1 MKTKLKCFLSYAHA
15 DGDFV
20 QKEIIPLLHE
30 LGLDI
35 WWDVERISFGS
46 SIRDEIMKG
55 IRQAHIIVAIFN
67 QHSSYLN
74 FEAGAAI
81 GQNKPIL
88 GVCRGQNIPSDLTG
102 ISFLKYSEHESH
114 ILFSEKFR
122 QAIEILANN
131 LIDKSV
137 LAVAEGNSKIIGINI
152 GTDNFD
158 VEQELRFTADFLS
171 LIKKVSG
178 FESLSLLQTR
188 KGSFTSFFSIDFKY
202 WANLIEKII
211 FFIPEWQKKKSENLK
226 IHAEIRKVEAET
238 NHLNMESKIA
248 EERLKIEQA
257 NAMLELLEKYKELGI
272 KVQFG
277 DEVLLSLDQKG
288 LLSVTKPET
297 LE

>member
-1 MKTKLKCFLSYAHA
+1 MRTKLKCFLSYAHA
-15 DGDFV
+15 DRDFV
-20 QKEIIPLLHE
+20 QKEIIPVLQE
-30 LGLDI
+30 LGLDV
-35 WWDVERISFGS
+35 WWDAERISFGS
-46 SIRDEIMKG
+46 SIRDEIMKA
-55 IRQAHIIVAIFN
+55 IRQAHLIVAVLSQN
-67 QHSSYLN
+67 SANLN
-74 FEAGAAI
+74 IELGVAI
-81 GQNKPIL
+81 GQNKPI
-88 GVCRGQNIPSDLTG
+88 VG
-102 ISFLKYSEHESH
+102 IFREKYVPFNLLHINLLKYSESEGHV
-114 ILFSEKFR
+114 FSVKLR
-122 QAIEILANN
+122 RAVEILINS

-171 LIKKVSG
+171 IVKKISG

-211 FFIPEWQKKKSENLK
+211 FFIPEWQKKKAENLK

-238 NHLNMESKIA
+238 NHLNIESRIA

-257 NAMLELLEKYKELGI
+257 NAMLELLEKYKVLGI

-277 DEVLLSLDQKG
+277 DEVLLSLNQNG
-288 LLSVTKPET
+288 LLSITKPESI
-297 LE
+297 E